1 MSILTALAGSL
12 GLFSL
17 LLATWIFAQLSKRLG
32 EVTKLPRYYRGFYV
46 SMACLTI
53 AVIAHF
59 LRTSVFLAEN
69 VGPAVFH
76 RDVFYLVTYYLP
88 LAAGMTLDLVVVWR
102 YWNWLLRE

>member
-46 SMACLTI
+46 SMVCLSTAI
-53 AVIAHF
+53 IAHF
-59 LRTSVFLAEN
+59 LRTSVFLAES
-69 VGPAVFH
+69 VGPSVFH
-76 RDVFYLVTYYLP
+76 SDVFYLLTYYLP
-88 LAAGMTLDLVVVWR
+88 LAAGMTIDLAIVWR